1 MQAFQAKHFK
11 IALYQGC
18 SLLEQ
23 EPQGRCLN
31 SPLVLSYHSL
41 ECGQAH
47 SYTQLL
53 WNAPFNKSNSGAQW
67 CSGKHV

>member
-53 WNAPFNKSNSGAQW
+53 
-67 CSGKHV
+67 